1 MTVTLDFRHRPSP
14 LAFMARALVPSPGLR
29 RGLPVIRARWHGH
42 GVAPTQLASF
52 LDLTGLD
59 AGVALPVLTP
69 HVFGFP
75 LVMAVL
81 THPRYP
87 LPIWNALQIRNR
99 LTQHAAIA
107 PDTRMD
113 MDTTVGGHRV
123 LDKGVEIDLVT
134 QVRVDGQLAWESL
147 NTFYYRGR
155 YGVAGRPSPDAAAP
169 EVGDR
174 EVARWRTRTGV
185 GRRFGRF
192 TGDYNGIH
200 LFDWYARMFGF
211 RNAFHH
217 PQLVI
222 GQCLAHL
229 PAPAG
234 AHQRLDTWLKGPVP
248 YGSEVRLT
256 AATSAGDTAF
266 ALYADG
272 ENRPAIVGRWSTG
285 SA

>member
-1 MTVTLDFRHRPSP
+1 MPIHLEFHRRPSP
-14 LAFMARALVPSPGLR
+14 LALISRALIPSPGLR
-29 RGLPVIRARWHGH
+29 RGLPAVHARWRRHRI
-42 GVAPTQLASF
+42 APAQLASF
-52 LDLTGLD
+52 LALTGLD
-59 AGVALPVLTP
+59 TAAGLPMLAP

-99 LTQHAAIA
+99 LAQHDVIA
-107 PDTRMD
+107 PEAEMEFE
-113 MDTTVGGHRV
+113 TTVGTHRV
-123 LDKGVEIDLVT
+123 LDKGVEIDLAT
-134 QVRVDGQLAWESL
+134 QARVGEHLVWESL

-155 YGVAGRPSPDAAAP
+155 YGVAGAPSPLAATP
-169 EVGDR
+169 EAGDR
-174 EVARWRTRTGV
+174 EVARWRTLTGV

-200 LFDWYARMFGF
+200 LFDWYARMLGF
-211 RNAFHH
+211 RRAFHH

-234 AHQRLDTWLKGPVP
+234 ARQRLDTWLKGPVP
-248 YGSEVRLT
+248 YGSEVRMN
-256 AATSAGDTAF
+256 AATTADGTAF
-266 ALYADG
+266 ALYADS
-272 ENRPAIVGRWSTG
+272 ETRPAIIGRWG
-285 SA
+285 A